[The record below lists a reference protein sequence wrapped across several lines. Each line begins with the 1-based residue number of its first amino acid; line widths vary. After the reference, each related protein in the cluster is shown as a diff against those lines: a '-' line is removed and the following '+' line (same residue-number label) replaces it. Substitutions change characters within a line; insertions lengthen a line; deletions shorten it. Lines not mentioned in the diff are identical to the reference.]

1 MKSEVVDKS
10 LGRGLHAG
18 REQNSRHR
26 SRPGC
31 QGAEGTPQGFGT
43 VLRRR
48 GDTEAGREPAGALS
62 ARNRDS
68 DFSLQDSGK
77 LWGGREQDLGI
88 GLSTYN
94 VRGFRDPCQVNELE
108 SGQT

>member
-1 MKSEVVDKS
+1 MLVIICFFWLAEPSFCFLSSE
-10 LGRGLHAG
+10 
-18 REQNSRHR
+18 
-26 SRPGC
+26 
-31 QGAEGTPQGFGT
+31 FG
-43 VLRRR
+43 
-48 GDTEAGREPAGALS
+48 GTEAGREPAGALS